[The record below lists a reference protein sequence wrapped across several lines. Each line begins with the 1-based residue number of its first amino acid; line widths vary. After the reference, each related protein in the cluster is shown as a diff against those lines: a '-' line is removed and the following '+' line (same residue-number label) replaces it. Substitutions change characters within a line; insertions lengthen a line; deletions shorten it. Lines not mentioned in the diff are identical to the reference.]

1 MMKTKVTKL
10 YDVALIPTPEDIPEW
25 RVDEAAVDGLVKA
38 LAVQHAVET
47 QGDAVQTGDTVFCAA
62 RGALEDRT
70 VLVYP
75 GRSIPGAEQA
85 EKALLGAGCG
95 DTVKTELAG
104 SPVSLTVQRIVRRT
118 PAPIDDRLVREEKI
132 DGVETVAAYRAYI
145 KEKTQEQNRSLSAK
159 HLSAALHDALVE
171 KSDYQVDEE
180 EQEAWT
186 DKAAKEMLKMYE
198 QEGIDPHIPEDGTDF
213 LTDEEV
219 LAQFKESLRSQYL
232 SLAMS
237 RAFCEQQG
245 VTFGPEEQKLYA
257 ENGCTGDEAESG
269 FMESKT
275 WEILYN
281 IAMERLEGT
290 K

>member
-25 RVDEAAVDGLVKA
+25 RVDEAAVDGLVKD

-85 EKALLGAGCG
+85 EQALLGAGC
-95 DTVKTELAG
+95 
-104 SPVSLTVQRIVRRT
+104 
-118 PAPIDDRLVREEKI
+118 PIDDRLVREEKI

-219 LAQFKESLRSQYL
+219 LAQFKESLRFQYL
-232 SLAMS
+232 SLAVS